1 MLRRFPQPTTLP
13 PRMKNP
19 SIFQRTLPHLLA
31 IAAFLIIVFVYF
43 SPVLD
48 GKALEQ
54 GDILQ
59 AKGAAHEANLHREKT
74 GAYPLWTNSMFGGM
88 PTYLIAADYP
98 NSWTTKAGRFF
109 ANLLPEPANYV
120 FLYLVGFYILLVAIG
135 VDAWVAVM
143 GAIGYA
149 FCSYN
154 FINIEAGHASKVI
167 AMGYLPP
174 ILGGVILAYRGRYWL
189 GGALAGLFVGL
200 QLFGN
205 HVQITF
211 YMFLA
216 IGIYA
221 AIEFGAAIR
230 HKRLKPFFLASA
242 VLLLGVVLAVG
253 SHASRLLTT
262 QEYSKESIRGK
273 SELTPRQATGNDKQA
288 NTNGLNYEYAFQYSY
303 GLAET
308 FTLLI
313 PNFNGGG
320 SMARGLGKNS
330 ETYRAVMAQGATDV
344 QARQFAE
351 QVSPALYWGDL
362 PIAGG
367 PAYAGAVVVFLFVLG
382 MFIIKSRIRW
392 WLLASVALMV
402 MLAWGRNFFLNDL
415 LFNYVPLFDK
425 FRAVTMTLTVVQV
438 FLALGASLAVHE
450 LVNAKF
456 TWDTFKKPLL
466 WSFGLTAG
474 LALVFAVLGGVF
486 FDFKN
491 TLTDARLPDWA
502 VGPLRDDRAALLRG
516 DAFRSFLFIA
526 AAAGL
531 LLAYL
536 FKKFNGTV
544 LALLLAL
551 TVLADMFAVDKRYL
565 NDANFTVSR
574 REQQRAYIQPTP
586 VNEQI
591 LQDTTQYRVFNY
603 ASGIT
608 SDAITSYFHHSVGG
622 YHGAKMRRYQDV
634 LDSLL
639 SKGKIKVLNMLNTK
653 YLIVPDQQTQQP
665 VVQRNPEALGNAWF
679 VAGYKIVPNAD
690 AELQALDTLEPRTTA
705 VVDARFA
712 AQLAGLAITPDS
724 TASIRLT
731 GYQPEKLT
739 YATNARSPQLA
750 VFSEIYYANRDYWQA
765 DIDGKPVPHLR
776 ANYILRGMVVPAG
789 SHTVTFRFIGNTYRQ
804 GEQIA
809 LVCSVLLLAF
819 VGGAAFMDTRKR
831 RENP

>member
-1 MLRRFPQPTTLP
+1 
-13 PRMKNP
+13 MKTPNL
-19 SIFQRTLPHLLA
+19 FQRALPHLLA
-31 IAAFLIIVFVYF
+31 AAVFLTIIFIYF

-109 ANLLPEPANYV
+109 ANLLPDPANYV
-120 FLYLVGFYILLVAIG
+120 LLYLVGFYILLVAIG
-135 VDAWVAVM
+135 VDAWIAVM
-143 GAIGYA
+143 GAIGFA

-174 ILGGVILAYRGRYWL
+174 ILAGVILAYRGRYWL
-189 GGALAGLFVGL
+189 GGALMGLFLGL

-211 YMFLA
+211 YMFLT
-216 IGIYA
+216 IGLYA
-221 AIEFGAAIR
+221 VIELVAAIR
-230 HKRLKPFFLASA
+230 EKRLKTFFIASA
-242 VLLLGVVLAVG
+242 VLALGAVLAVG

-273 SELTPRQATGNDKQA
+273 SELTPKRATGDDKQA
-288 NTNGLNYEYAFQYSY
+288 NTNGLSYEYAFQYSY

-308 FTLLI
+308 FTLLV

-330 ETYRAVMAQGATDV
+330 ETYQAVVAQGASEA
-344 QARQFAE
+344 QARQFTD
-351 QVSPALYWGDL
+351 QVSPALYWGEL

-367 PAYAGAVVVFLFVLG
+367 PAYAGAVIVFLFVLG
-382 MFIIKSRIRW
+382 MFILKSRLKW
-392 WLLASVALMV
+392 WLLASVALML
-402 MLAWGRNFFLNDL
+402 MLAWGRNFFLNDF
-415 LFNYVPLFDK
+415 LFAYVPLFDK
-425 FRAVTMTLTVVQV
+425 FRAVTMTLTVVQT
-438 FLALGASLAVHE
+438 FLALGAALAVQE
-450 LVNAKF
+450 VVRTNF

-466 WSFGLTAG
+466 WSLGLTAG
-474 LALVFAVLGGVF
+474 TALVLAIAGGLF
-486 FDFKN
+486 FDFKS
-491 TLTDARLPDWA
+491 LQVDGKLPEWA
-502 VGPLRDDRAALLRG
+502 VRPLRDDRASLLRG
-516 DAFRSFLFIA
+516 DAFRSFLFIM

-531 LLAYL
+531 LLAFL
-536 FKKFNGTV
+536 FKKINGTV
-544 LALLLAL
+544 LGLLLAL
-551 TVLADMFAVDKRYL
+551 VVLADMFAVDKRYL
-565 NDANFTVSR
+565 NDADFTIDR
-574 REQQRAYIQPTP
+574 RQQQRAYIQPTP
-586 VNEQI
+586 ANEQI
-591 LQDTTQYRVFNY
+591 MRDTTQYRVFNY

-608 SDAITSYFHHSVGG
+608 TDALTSYFHHSVGG

-639 SKGKIKVLNMLNTK
+639 SKGKIKMLNMLNTK
-653 YLIVPDQQTQQP
+653 YLIIPDQQTQQP
-665 VVQRNPEALGNAWF
+665 VVQQNPEALGNAWF

-712 AQLAGLAITPDS
+712 PQLTGLSLLPDS
-724 TASIRLT
+724 TARIRLI
-731 GYQPEKLT
+731 GYEPEKMV
-739 YATNARSPQLA
+739 YESSARTPQLA
-750 VFSEIYYANRDYWQA
+750 VFSEIYYANKDYWQA

-789 SHTVTFRFIGNTYRQ
+789 THRITFRFMGNTYRQ
-804 GEQIA
+804 GEKIA
-809 LVCSVLLLAF
+809 LVCSVLLMAF
-819 VGGAAFMDTRKR
+819 LGAAVFLETRNRKQTK
-831 RENP
+831 

>member
-1 MLRRFPQPTTLP
+1 M
-13 PRMKNP
+13 NSP
-19 SIFQRTLPHLLA
+19 SLFQRALPHLLA
-31 IAAFLIIVFVYF
+31 IAAFLIIIFIYF
-43 SPVLD
+43 SPVLS

-54 GDILQ
+54 GDIIQ
-59 AKGAAHEANLHREKT
+59 AKGAAHESILYREKT

-109 ANLLPEPANYV
+109 ANLLPEPANYLL
-120 FLYLVGFYILLVAIG
+120 LYLVSFYILLVAIG
-135 VDAWVAVM
+135 VDAWIAVM
-143 GAIGYA
+143 GAIGFA

-174 ILGGVILAYRGRYWL
+174 ILAGVILAYRGRYWL
-189 GGALAGLFVGL
+189 GGALAGLFLGL
-200 QLFGN
+200 QLYGN

-221 AIEFGAAIR
+221 VIELVAAIR
-230 HKRLKPFFLASA
+230 EKRLKTYFIASA
-242 VLLLGVVLAVG
+242 VLALGVVLAVG

-262 QEYSKESIRGK
+262 QEYAKESIRGK
-273 SELTPRQATGNDKQA
+273 SELTPKAATGDVQA
-288 NTNGLNYEYAFQYSY
+288 ANADGLNYEYAFEYSY

-330 ETYRAVMAQGATDV
+330 EIYRAVLAQGATEA
-344 QARQFAE
+344 QAKQFTG
-351 QVSPALYWGDL
+351 QVSSALYWGDL

-367 PAYAGAVVVFLFVLG
+367 PAYAGAVIVFLFVLG
-382 MFIIKSRIRW
+382 MFIIPGRIKW
-392 WLLASVALMV
+392 WLLASVALML
-402 MLAWGRNFFLNDL
+402 MLAWGKNFFLNDF

-438 FLALGASLAVHE
+438 FFALGAALAVQQ
-450 LVNAKF
+450 VVRGGF

-466 WSFGLTAG
+466 WSLGLTAG
-474 LALVFAVLGGVF
+474 IALFFAILGGLF
-486 FDFKN
+486 FDFKS
-491 TLTDARLPDWA
+491 LQIDGRLPEWA
-502 VGPLRDDRAALLRG
+502 VRPIRDDRASLLRG
-516 DAFRSFLFIA
+516 DAFRSFLFIMV
-526 AAAGL
+526 AAGL
-531 LLAYL
+531 VLAYL
-536 FKKFNGTV
+536 FRKINGV
-544 LALLLAL
+544 LLGLLLAL

-565 NDANFTVSR
+565 NDDNFTVDR
-574 REQQRAYIQPTP
+574 RQQQRAYIQPTP

-591 LQDTTQYRVFNY
+591 MQDTTQYRVFNY

-622 YHGAKMRRYQDV
+622 YHGAKMRRYQNV
-634 LDSLL
+634 IDSLL
-639 SKGKIKVLNMLNTK
+639 SKGKIKILNMLNTK

-665 VVQRNPEALGNAWF
+665 QVQRNPEALGNAWF
-679 VAGYKIVPNAD
+679 VRNYRIVPGAD

-705 VVDARFA
+705 VVDARFRS
-712 AQLAGLAITPDS
+712 QLDGLSIRPDS

-731 GYQPEKLT
+731 GYGPEKMT
-739 YATNARSPQLA
+739 YQTTAQSPQLA
-750 VFSEIYYANRDYWQA
+750 VFSEIYYANKDYWQA
-765 DIDGKPVPHLR
+765 DIDGRPAPHFR

-789 SHTVTFRFIGNTYRQ
+789 KHTITFRFVGNTYMQ
-804 GEQIA
+804 GEKIA
-809 LVCSVLLLAF
+809 LICSVLLTVF
-819 VGGAAFMDTRKR
+819 VGAAVFLGVRKG
-831 RENP
+831 NADK